1 MNKKLAKRIAVAS
14 LATLITIPNI
24 TTINY
29 ATLKIIRN
37 EDGLYKALLL
47 SNALIFEQFQN
58 GYYVSS
64 EKVGQAWN
72 VGIEL
77 MMKYK

>member
-72 VGIEL
+72 VGKEL